1 MFKRANWPRKCH
13 RSGTLASMVARLN
26 KEFETVPTLLLCA
39 SRSSP
44 IASTCSA
51 STTSERTER
60 MGSADAVAKRGE
72 YRPASNMRRAFRRQ
86 PQPRKS
92 GKPKASLSGQ
102 LGPSA
107 MSASCRLSPADS
119 TDQRNTF

>member
-1 MFKRANWPRKCH
+1 VFKRTNWPRKCH

-26 KEFETVPTLLLCA
+26 KEFETVPTLLLCV

-60 MGSADAVAKRGE
+60 MGSADAL
-72 YRPASNMRRAFRRQ
+72 RPLWEL
-86 PQPRKS
+86 P
-92 GKPKASLSGQ
+92 
-102 LGPSA
+102 
-107 MSASCRLSPADS
+107 PALLCS
-119 TDQRNTF
+119 WNV